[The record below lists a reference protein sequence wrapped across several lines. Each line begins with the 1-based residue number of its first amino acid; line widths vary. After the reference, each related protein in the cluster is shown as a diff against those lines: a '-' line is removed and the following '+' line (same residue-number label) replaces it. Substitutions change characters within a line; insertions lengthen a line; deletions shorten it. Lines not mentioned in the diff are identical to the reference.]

1 MSENIVQKLDEMQ
14 ARCDAATEGPWTA
27 TFDDADRWTCITGQG
42 RDLGGGLWMVCPEVA
57 TCEGEPDGDAEFIA
71 AARTDMPRLIDA
83 LKAVLEEHHPEGA
96 DRACECCPQRCYCG
110 HWEYPCPT
118 AKAIAEALE
127 VES

>member
-1 MSENIVQKLDEMQ
+1 MSDPIMQALDEMQ

-71 AARTDMPRLIDA
+71 TSRTDMPRLVAA
-83 LKAVLEEHHPEGA
+83 LKAVLELHQPVPYAQGPDYCDECEHPA
-96 DRACECCPQRCYCG
+96 
-110 HWEYPCPT
+110 PCQT
-118 AKAIAEALE
+118 VKAIATVLGVNEA
-127 VES
+127 